1 MRLEVDSGRRWGGG
15 RHFAAKPVL
24 ALTSVALLFVGCGGH
39 RRAQSDATEPPD
51 HTAAL
56 LRAFDALC
64 VGTGFDERAF
74 HASVSLYGNAEQIP
88 DADLHMMSPSHTAG
102 YYLSDGQGGPIAAV
116 IGLSGSDDIESR
128 NCGITSSVG
137 FDEAKALVL
146 QRFPIKLV
154 DQFHQGANEFA
165 LFQGSLVGYA
175 GSTAISVQGGYE
187 FTTVSI
193 FELPEE

>member
-1 MRLEVDSGRRWGGG
+1 MLEVDSGRCWSGG
-15 RHFAAKPVL
+15 RRFSAIPVL
-24 ALTSVALLFVGCGGH
+24 ALTSVVLLFVGCGGD
-39 RRAQSDATEPPD
+39 RRTQSDGAERPD
-51 HTAAL
+51 HTAGL

-64 VGTGFDERAF
+64 VGTRFDEKAF
-74 HASVSLYGNAEQIP
+74 HASVSLYSDADQIP
-88 DADLHMMSPSHTAG
+88 DDELHMISPSHTAG

-116 IGLSGSDDIESR
+116 IGISRSDDIESR

-137 FDEAKALVL
+137 FDEAKALVS
-146 QRFPIKLV
+146 QRFQVKLV

-175 GSTAISVQGGYE
+175 GSTAISIQGGYE

>member
-1 MRLEVDSGRRWGGG
+1 MLEVDSGRRRRSGW
-15 RHFAAKPVL
+15 RSAARPVL
-24 ALTSVALLFVGCGGH
+24 ALTGVALLFGCGED
-39 RRAQSDATEPPD
+39 RQAQSDGDERPD

-64 VGTGFDERAF
+64 VGTRFDERAF
-74 HASVSLYGNAEQIP
+74 HASVSLFGDADQIP
-88 DADLHMMSPSHTAG
+88 DDDLHMMSPSHTAG

-116 IGLSGSDDIESR
+116 IGLSRSDAIESR

-137 FDEAKALVL
+137 FDDAKALVS
-146 QRFPIKLV
+146 QRFPVKLV

-175 GSTAISVQGGYE
+175 GTTAISVQGGYE
-187 FTTVSI
+187 LTTVSI
-193 FELPEE
+193 FELPDD